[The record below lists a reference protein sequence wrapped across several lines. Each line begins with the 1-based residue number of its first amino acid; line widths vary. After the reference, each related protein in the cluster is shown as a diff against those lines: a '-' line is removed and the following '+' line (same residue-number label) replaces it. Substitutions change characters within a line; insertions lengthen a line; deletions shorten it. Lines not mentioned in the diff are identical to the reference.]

1 MQLSEFFARH
11 PKAAV
16 AFSGGTDS
24 ALLLQAGVQAG
35 AQIQPYFVS
44 SPFQPAF
51 ERQDAR
57 ELAARA
63 GVTLRVIELDPL
75 ADPQVRENGPR
86 RCYYCKRAIFTV
98 LRRQASAD
106 GYDLLLDGTNASDD
120 AADRPGMQALAE
132 LGVRS
137 PLRECGITKLEV
149 RRLSR
154 ELGLFTWQKPSY
166 ACLATRIPT
175 GRPIDPA
182 DLARVE
188 AAESCLAGQ
197 GYRDFRVRLRSDDAC
212 LLQVTEEQWGRAAAE
227 RETLRA
233 LLRPC
238 FAQVWLDTAVRRA
251 EPME

>member
-1 MQLSEFFARH
+1 
-11 PKAAV
+11 
-16 AFSGGTDS
+16 
-24 ALLLQAGVQAG
+24 
-35 AQIQPYFVS
+35 
-44 SPFQPAF
+44 
-51 ERQDAR
+51 
-57 ELAARA
+57 
-63 GVTLRVIELDPL
+63 
-75 ADPQVRENGPR
+75 
-86 RCYYCKRAIFTV
+86 
-98 LRRQASAD
+98 
-106 GYDLLLDGTNASDD
+106 
-120 AADRPGMQALAE
+120 MQALAE

-175 GRPIDPA
+175 GRQIDPA

-188 AAESCLAGQ
+188 GAENCLAGQ
-197 GYRDFRVRLRSDDAC
+197 GYRDFRVRLRADDAC

-233 LLRPC
+233 LLRPY
-238 FAQVWLDTAVRRA
+238 FAQVWLDTAARRA